1 VLLLLLLSL
10 PLLLLQLLLASTSN
24 AGGELHSVTV
34 QRGGGAGGSY
44 SFIGAMPVKKAVML
58 LWRCGMQC

>member
-1 VLLLLLLSL
+1 
-10 PLLLLQLLLASTSN
+10 
-24 AGGELHSVTV
+24 V